1 MTSRQFSQ
9 SLVAVTDILPHLSAV
24 SLSGTCFRSIHQT
37 TPACNVNINRKKNS
51 GDATTLLAN
60 DPYWQVPPDAR
71 PPPRALIPLLR
82 GPKRKKRGNISP
94 KRMKLSHAFVA
105 LVIALFADSGCIQ
118 AASLEVKEGNS
129 PCIKAEL
136 SATFSITYNTSIST
150 RTVHVSLP
158 DSATV
163 DERSSSCREAD
174 GSSWMVALF
183 GSGHTLGLRFTTNG
197 SLYSVANLTLQY
209 NLSDTSIFRDASE
222 TGVITV
228 ASPSVGIWAMIN
240 TTYSCVS
247 PSTFRIGDEAVT
259 FTNVR
264 LQAFMLGDDLS
275 PTENVCTADI
285 ADTTTTASTSTSTT
299 TTPPPPTTTTTT
311 TTTVAPAPTPVPTPP
326 GTPERGTYSVTNGN
340 GTACLLA
347 QMGLQL
353 NVSYL
358 SLSQN
363 KTVQELVN
371 LTPNLTRS
379 SGSCEASSASLVLSQ
394 GESTTLNFTFTLNTT
409 SNKYH
414 LSGISLVA
422 NWSDSTAPLSASNSS
437 LDYLRS
443 TLGRSYMCNAQ
454 QTLVVVSNFS
464 VNTFRLQ
471 VQPFNVTTN
480 QFATA
485 EECQVDQDQMLI
497 PIIVGAALA
506 GLVLIVLIAYL
517 IGRKRSHAGYQ
528 TI

>member
-1 MTSRQFSQ
+1 
-9 SLVAVTDILPHLSAV
+9 
-24 SLSGTCFRSIHQT
+24 
-37 TPACNVNINRKKNS
+37 
-51 GDATTLLAN
+51 
-60 DPYWQVPPDAR
+60 
-71 PPPRALIPLLR
+71 
-82 GPKRKKRGNISP
+82 
-94 KRMKLSHAFVA
+94 MKLSHAFVA

-150 RTVHVSLP
+150 RTVRVSLP

-228 ASPSVGIWAMIN
+228 ASPSVGIWATIN

-299 TTPPPPTTTTTT
+299 TTTTPPPPPTTTNNNN
-311 TTTVAPAPTPVPTPP
+311 VAPAPTPVPTPP

-340 GTACLLA
+340 GTALSP
-347 QMGLQL
+347 GLKWDC
-353 NVSYL
+353 SSTSPIYPYL
-358 SLSQN
+358 RIRP
-363 KTVQELVN
+363 VPELVN

-422 NWSDSTAPLSASNSS
+422 NWSDSTAPVSASNSS